1 MVAKDK
7 CRVELRRRIPESR
20 SSATQEWVLRT
31 VHVRRGVEGEEVIK
45 SLTVRSLNR
54 RGRASVAFYT
64 RESCEMHEMVRS
76 KQSQFGATVNRPT
89 STQVKIK
96 AN

>member
-45 SLTVRSLNR
+45 FLTVRNLITPSGSTVLSNQAPKNASQGNRNCTRNYAPPPSLFR
-54 RGRASVAFYT
+54 FTPRAG
-64 RESCEMHEMVRS
+64 C
-76 KQSQFGATVNRPT
+76 GLD
-89 STQVKIK
+89 
-96 AN
+96 